1 MSGQPRE
8 AGRVFGGDEG
18 GSMIT
23 PLAALAA
30 SLALLAW
37 APLTAFLI
45 KVAESGPLAWAAV
58 WSPRVLGLAEGSA
71 RTALFTALGVVVI
84 GVLLCEALER
94 RPERERFY
102 WLGGYGLAALVS
114 PYIVVQGWINL
125 WGRGGWLRAA
135 AGMGGGERFSL
146 FSAGGSLAMHLL
158 LWLPTGVVILWAAR
172 TGLAEKHEDFM
183 RLYQPRWRDALRT
196 YYRAKYL
203 VGAGVAA
210 IYTLI
215 TVFWSYEV
223 PSILSQP
230 SLAMEVM
237 AAFGSFYD
245 YGAAA
250 ALVLPPL
257 AATLVLGSMMFPLL
271 RGEGLAWRRAAG
283 ARAPRG
289 WAAVVLTLPLALGL
303 GMCVA
308 GLMARLQRTDE
319 IGPALVL
326 ARADFLNTLI
336 VALGAG
342 GVVALAGA
350 VAGLGWRLSGCGAW
364 KRVGVVVAVG
374 ALAVPPVVGG
384 IGWVH
389 LYGTDLLAHAPCTI
403 LRLVLVEGVLF
414 LPLAVLLGY
423 VATAGWTQ
431 AWSRELAQFGREAAG
446 GRMAGRLFAGRWVL
460 LGAAGGAL
468 AAREVAAGLLN
479 YPPGG
484 STLAITIE
492 TMLHFDQPTALSV
505 LSLAQLILVAG
516 FWACGLAGY
525 RYLSTRWI

>member
-1 MSGQPRE
+1 VAFWVKASE
-8 AGRVFGGDEG
+8 AGPLDWAAAWSSRVV
-18 GSMIT
+18 
-23 PLAALAA
+23 ALAA
-30 SLALLAW
+30 GSAVTALL
-37 APLTAFLI
+37 TA
-45 KVAESGPLAWAAV
+45 
-58 WSPRVLGLAEGSA
+58 
-71 RTALFTALGVVVI
+71 VVVVGI

-94 RPERERFY
+94 RPERERFF
-102 WLGGYGLAALVS
+102 WLGGYGLAALMS
-114 PYIVVQGWINL
+114 PYIVVRGWINL
-125 WGRGGWLRAA
+125 WGREGWLRVA
-135 AGMGGGERFSL
+135 MGLGGDERFTL
-146 FSAGGSLAMHLL
+146 FSPGGSLAMHLL

-172 TGLAEKHEDFM
+172 TGLAEKHDDFM
-183 RLYQPRWRDALRT
+183 RLYRPGRRGALVT

-203 VGAGVAA
+203 VGTCVTGL
-210 IYTLI
+210 YTLI

-257 AATLVLGSMMFPLL
+257 AATLVLGVIAFPLL
-271 RGEGLAWRRAAG
+271 RGEGLIWRRASG
-283 ARAPRG
+283 GRKPHL
-289 WAAVVLTLPLALGL
+289 WACVALALPLILGL
-303 GMCVA
+303 GMCLA
-308 GLMARLQRTDE
+308 GLLLRLSRPGE
-319 IGPALVL
+319 IGPALLL
-326 ARADFLNTLI
+326 ARPDFLNTLM
-336 VALGAG
+336 VASGAG
-342 GVVALAGA
+342 LLLAVVGA
-350 VAGLGWRLSGCGAW
+350 VAGLGWRLSEGGAW
-364 KRVGVVVAVG
+364 KRLGLVVAVG

-389 LYGTDLLAHAPCTI
+389 LYGTAALAGAPRNI
-403 LRLVLVEGVLF
+403 LRLVLVDGVLL
-414 LPLAVLLGY
+414 LPLGLLLGY
-423 VATAGWTQ
+423 VATASWTQ
-431 AWSRELAQFGREAAG
+431 AWNRELAQFGRETEG
-446 GRMAGRLFAGRWVL
+446 GKMAGRLFAGRWVL
-460 LGAAGGAL
+460 LGAVGGAL

-516 FWACGLAGY
+516 FWSCGLIGY